1 MNPVL
6 VEIYSTIVPSMPF
19 IIGAYVLMWLAILVY
34 MLVITLS
41 YKKAEKQM
49 AVLEEAVAELQ
60 DGDGFSRRATI
71 TEHHG
76 RSAASAALR
85 ARYRERYA
93 HEGSHSRCRPRHA
106 LPARHEGAAEG
117 NAAGSR
123 PTGHPV
129 RGGGGP
135 RV

>member
-34 MLVITLS
+34 MLS

-60 DGDGFSRRATI
+60 AK
-71 TEHHG
+71 
-76 RSAASAALR
+76 
-85 ARYRERYA
+85 
-93 HEGSHSRCRPRHA
+93 
-106 LPARHEGAAEG
+106 
-117 NAAGSR
+117 
-123 PTGHPV
+123 
-129 RGGGGP
+129 
-135 RV
+135 